1 MKKGMSKVLSIV
13 LSAAMVSSMIGMNSV
28 SAVVLTEQEVLEGF
42 STICSY
48 RCNPLNS
55 VSKDGIHV
63 DIELFIAKI
72 IDKLNNFLYE
82 CSGQTLQ
89 NPHFPIIKGIME
101 YMGPGGTEYAV
112 INDLRLYHLDILAGG
127 LSNVSRDIFSNN
139 NKYELSK
146 HTIQLF
152 SRFEVVIQNMAYLVD
167 NLSQRDDIPEDDRIK
182 FVQLIDSIIEKMTP
196 SSIEELNI
204 RYIQDIAFRTDLS
217 QRYIPGSL
225 FPRSSLGCTLL

>member
-1 MKKGMSKVLSIV
+1 MKKGISKFLSIV

-89 NPHFPIIKGIME
+89 TPNFPFIKCTIKHR
-101 YMGPGGTEYAV
+101 GGV
-112 INDLRLYHLDILAGG
+112 DMNDLRLYYLNILAGG

-167 NLSQRDDIPEDDRIK
+167 NLSQRDDIPEGDRIK

-204 RYIQDIAFRTDLS
+204 RYIQDIAFGTDLS